1 MARSLA
7 ARQLDHGRFI
17 AEASQ
22 VTFEFT
28 IESFNVEETSVDD
41 ALSKLEDAIIQTL
54 TQLLGS
60 DSSVQFL
67 NIVSKKV
74 GTCSWSSSSDSCAE
88 FESTISLTASTGT
101 EDLVGRASL
110 AEVQQFVDEFNSDS
124 ENSNIAVT
132 FLGPFIV
139 SANIIVRLQNTDR
152 IMNDS
157 EIAVFESTFLEVI
170 VPLDDN
176 VSLTSAKVFFQ
187 EEHIEDRRRLSQTLS
202 TDVSVRVDGKCRAC
216 SSGEFGLLVNDAVGA
231 SSSDFE
237 QELQNNDDGDYFD
250 DVVVTDVT
258 QESQTPSLATSS
270 TAAEAATP
278 NKFPYAVL
286 YALAG
291 GVAVVLGGVF
301 YIANRNRKARL
312 LEDAYIKEEQLRMR
326 DSGNGTESY

>member
-1 MARSLA
+1 M
-7 ARQLDHGRFI
+7 